1 MDRFAKRIT
10 LWLSA
15 SGAETRGGAVEG
27 GKGDRLERTRAGTG
41 QIGIRRVAGSDPSV
55 FDAPVGG
62 TLASIAAVSAVAGGL
77 RPNSDTAAMSLR
89 VRNFLW

>member
-1 MDRFAKRIT
+1 
-10 LWLSA
+10 
-15 SGAETRGGAVEG
+15 
-27 GKGDRLERTRAGTG
+27 
-41 QIGIRRVAGSDPSV
+41 V